1 MKLLKNFV
9 FQARVAENIKLVA
22 SERRSSN
29 IVTETVFY
37 PKIYIQTTHM

>member
-9 FQARVAENIKLVA
+9 FQARVVKNIKLVA

-29 IVTETVFY
+29 IVTEIVFY
-37 PKIYIQTTHM
+37 PKIYTQTTHM